1 MAADGLVLRTALSCH
16 RLLFTT
22 QKGSMEIMTVGE
34 TNTVSCAKKALSHF
48 NLVKVSGKVIV
59 FGVGN

>member
-1 MAADGLVLRTALSCH
+1 
-16 RLLFTT
+16 
-22 QKGSMEIMTVGE
+22 MTVGE